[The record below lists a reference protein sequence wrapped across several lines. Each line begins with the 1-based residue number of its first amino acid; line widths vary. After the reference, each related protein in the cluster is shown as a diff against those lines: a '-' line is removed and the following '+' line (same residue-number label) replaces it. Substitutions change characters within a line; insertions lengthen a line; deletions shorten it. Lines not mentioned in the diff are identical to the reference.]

1 MDRGLNALI
10 SVDTKS
16 RSASNEISLAR
27 EIAQH
32 CRKTAAIRNPRE
44 YGDKI
49 DVTGQIDHKH
59 SVSELFKQI
68 VSTPSLVGC
77 IVPDEPEDAIL
88 LESPTKSDS

>member
-1 MDRGLNALI
+1 M
-10 SVDTKS
+10 DTKA
-16 RSASNEISLAR
+16 RSASNDISLAR

-59 SVSELFKQI
+59 SVSALFKQI

-77 IVPDEPEDAIL
+77 IIPEDPEDAQLVEIPHK
-88 LESPTKSDS
+88 E